1 GGGQA
6 TTVAPA
12 AAGARGWGSGP
23 EPTRPAWRAAARRL
37 RGMRWLRST
46 PPPWAGEGCPGA
58 GAGAG
63 TALDL
68 ADQVQRRSDGLGAFL
83 PLGRAD
89 LARVGGDELG
99 SLQLAQGLGNVAG
112 DGVVMDLHGL
122 DHAFRVDDEGAAQ
135 GQALF
140 LDVHAEG
147 AGQLVG
153 RVADQRELGLAHS
166 REIGRAHV

>member
-1 GGGQA
+1 M
-6 TTVAPA
+6 APA
-12 AAGARGWGSGP
+12 RGGCQWMGKWTGADAACVACRV
-23 EPTRPAWRAAARRL
+23 AAAAWV
-37 RGMRWLRST
+37 RWLRST
-46 PPPWAGEGCPGA
+46 PPPVGRGGEAPAPGR
-58 GAGAG
+58 GGYG
-63 TALDL
+63 LDL

-99 SLQLAQGLGNVAG
+99 SLQLAQGLGDVAG
-112 DGVVMDLHGL
+112 DGVVVDLEGL

-135 GQALF
+135 GQAFF

-153 RVADQRELGLAHS
+153 RVA
-166 REIGRAHV
+166 